1 MINFKNIPDCDKP
14 RERLYMYGSE
24 NLSNE
29 ELIAIILKTG
39 TKKMSVKELS
49 LKLLEMVG
57 DISRFRDIGI
67 NSLMKIDG
75 IGRVKAIEIKA
86 ALELGRRV
94 YMNNDGLGKITLNSA
109 NAIYDYFYDI
119 LRDKKQEYF
128 YCVYVDTK
136 GKYIDK
142 KCLFIGTINSSIV
155 HPREIFK
162 EAYLLSANGIICVH
176 NHPSGDVTPSK
187 EDKSITKKLK
197 EISIIH
203 GINFIDHIIIGNGN
217 YFSFYEN
224 NML

>member
-39 TKKMSVKELS
+39 TKNVSVKELA
-49 LKLLEMVG
+49 LKLLEIVG
-57 DISRFRDIGI
+57 DISKFRDIGI
-67 NSLMKIDG
+67 NTLMKIDG

-94 YMNNDGLGKITLNSA
+94 YMNSDSIDKITLNSA
-109 NAIYDYFYDI
+109 GAIYEYFYDI
-119 LRDKKQEYF
+119 LSDKKQEYF

-176 NHPSGDVTPSK
+176 NHPSGDATPSK
-187 EDKSITKKLK
+187 EDKAITKKIK
-197 EISIIH
+197 EISVIH
-203 GINFIDHIIIGNGN
+203 GINFIDHIIIGSGN

>member
-1 MINFKNIPDCDKP
+1 MIKFKNLPKQDKP

-29 ELIAIILKTG
+29 ELLSIILKTG
-39 TKKMSVKELS
+39 TKTLSVKEVS
-49 LKLLEMVG
+49 LKLLEYIG
-57 DISRFRDIGI
+57 NINKLRDIGI

-75 IGRVKAIEIKA
+75 IGIVKAIEIKA

-94 YMNNDGLGKITLNSA
+94 YINNNQLDDVDFN
-109 NAIYDYFYDI
+109 NAYDIYKYFYNVFSN
-119 LRDKKQEYF
+119 KKQEYF
-128 YCVYVDTK
+128 YCVYLDTK

-162 EAYLLSANGIICVH
+162 EAYLLSANSIICIH
-176 NHPSGDVTPSK
+176 NHPSGDSKPSK
-187 EDKSITKKLK
+187 EDIMITKKIK
-197 EISIIH
+197 EISVIH
-203 GINFIDHIIIGNGN
+203 GIKLMDHIIIGSDN
-217 YFSFYEN
+217 YFSFYDK